1 MLKVCSKSKES
12 MNSIKVLL
20 MVAAGLAGASN
31 AVGADS
37 AALEKLQG
45 KWSGKGTGGDGREV
59 TLEIKGG
66 KLTFQILNADK
77 EVRLY
82 ATGNVKAEMQGP
94 FRVLK
99 ITDIDGGRSAT
110 ETQPVNDD
118 RSTVYW
124 LSGDT
129 LTLASNFDK
138 ERDNQGPR
146 VEVYQR
152 VESPKAAAPVPADAG
167 KLAGKWKVTMKL
179 GEDERDYEMNLAQT
193 DGKLSGVMISPRT
206 GEYKFKSATFTGGK
220 LTLEWPREI
229 NGNEVVF
236 LYTGQLKDEQ
246 LAGEVVVKG
255 YEDQF
260 KGTWTAR
267 K

>member
-1 MLKVCSKSKES
+1 
-12 MNSIKVLL
+12 
-20 MVAAGLAGASN
+20 MVAACLRVASS
-31 AVGADS
+31 AFGADS
-37 AALEKLQG
+37 GALEKLQG
-45 KWSGKGTGGDGREV
+45 KWSGKRTGSDGQEV
-59 TLEIKGG
+59 TQVLEIKGG

-94 FRVLK
+94 FKVLK
-99 ITDIDGGRSAT
+99 ITDIDGGRST
-110 ETQPVNDD
+110 NDTQPVNDD

-129 LTLASNFDK
+129 LTMASNFDK
-138 ERDNQGPR
+138 ERENQGPR

-152 VESPKAAAPVPADAG
+152 VEGPKAAAATPTPTDAG

-179 GEDERDYEMNLAQT
+179 GDDDRDYEMNLAQA
-193 DGKLSGVMISPRT
+193 DGKLSGVMISPRS
-206 GEYKFKSATFTGGK
+206 GEHKFKSVTFAGGK

-229 NGNEVVF
+229 DGNEVTF
-236 LYTGQLKDEQ
+236 LYTGQFK
-246 LAGEVVVKG
+246 GEELSGDVVVKG

>member
-1 MLKVCSKSKES
+1 
-12 MNSIKVLL
+12 
-20 MVAAGLAGASN
+20 MVAACLT
-31 AVGADS
+31 AVSTAFGADS

-45 KWSGKGTGGDGREV
+45 KWSGKRTAGDGQEV
-59 TLEIKGG
+59 TQVLEIKGG

-77 EVRLY
+77 EIRLY

-99 ITDIDGGRSAT
+99 ITDIDGGRSAND
-110 ETQPVNDD
+110 TQPVNDD

-138 ERDNQGPR
+138 ERENQGPR
-146 VEVYQR
+146 LEVYQR
-152 VESPKAAAPVPADAG
+152 VEGAKAAAAAPTPADAS
-167 KLAGKWKVTMKL
+167 KLAGKWKVTVKL
-179 GEDERDYEMNLAQT
+179 GEDDRDYEMNLAQT
-193 DGKLSGVMISPRT
+193 DGKLSGVMISPRS
-206 GEYKFKSATFTGGK
+206 GEHKFKSATFTGGK

-229 NGNEVVF
+229 EGNEMIF

-246 LAGEVVVKG
+246 LVGEVVVKG

>member
-1 MLKVCSKSKES
+1 MHANKS
-12 MNSIKVLL
+12 LL
-20 MVAAGLAGASN
+20 MVAACLTAAAS
-31 AVGADS
+31 AFGADS

-45 KWSGKGTGGDGREV
+45 KWSGKRTASDGQEV
-59 TLEIKGG
+59 TQVLEIKGG

-99 ITDIDGGRSAT
+99 ITDIDGGRST
-110 ETQPVNDD
+110 NDTQPVNDD

-138 ERDNQGPR
+138 ERENQGPR

-152 VESPKAAAPVPADAG
+152 VEGPKAAAATPTDAG
-167 KLAGKWKVTMKL
+167 KLAGKWKVTVKL
-179 GEDERDYEMNLAQT
+179 GEDDRDYEMNLSQA
-193 DGKLSGVMISPRT
+193 DSKLSGAMISPRS
-206 GEYKFKSATFTGGK
+206 GEHKFKSVTFAGGK
-220 LTLEWPREI
+220 LALELPREI
-229 NGNEVVF
+229 EGNEVTF
-236 LYTGQLKDEQ
+236 LYTGQFKGEELS
-246 LAGEVVVKG
+246 GEVVVKG
-255 YEDQF
+255 LEDQF
-260 KGTWTAR
+260 KGSWTAR

>member
-1 MLKVCSKSKES
+1 
-12 MNSIKVLL
+12 MNSIKLLL
-20 MVAAGLAGASN
+20 MVAACLLAASSAFGAE
-31 AVGADS
+31 S

-45 KWSGKGTGGDGREV
+45 KWSGKRTASDGQEV
-59 TLEIKGG
+59 TQVLEIKGG

-94 FRVLK
+94 FKVLK
-99 ITDIDGGRSAT
+99 ITDIDGGRSAGD
-110 ETQPVNDD
+110 TQPVNDD

-124 LSGDT
+124 LGGDT

-138 ERDNQGPR
+138 ERENQAPR

-152 VESPKAAAPVPADAG
+152 VEGPKAAAATPADAG
-167 KLAGKWKVTMKL
+167 KLAGKWKVTVKL
-179 GEDERDYEMNLAQT
+179 GEDDRDYEMNLAQA
-193 DGKLSGVMISPRT
+193 DSKLSGVMISPRS
-206 GEYKFKSATFTGGK
+206 GEHKFKSVTFAGGK

-229 NGNEVVF
+229 EGNEMTF
-236 LYTGQLKDEQ
+236 LYTGQFK
-246 LAGEVVVKG
+246 GEELSGDVVVKG